1 MNHSEILQSTDNIKV
16 IIACHK
22 KCEVP
27 SDPAYIPVHVGAEG
41 KSSIG
46 FTPDNTGDNI
56 STKNKYISEMTGI
69 YWAWKNLDC
78 DYLGAVHYSRY
89 LAMRGKF
96 GTASLGE
103 ALTGEQIRQ
112 LLSKYRI
119 ILPSRRKYYIE
130 TIYSHYDHTVD
141 GSHLDITRDII
152 SSNCPEYLAGFDEVM
167 SRTWGH
173 LFNMFIMPKELAG
186 EYCGWVFPIL
196 FELEARLDLSDKSL
210 FDSRRIGSVGEHM
223 LDVWLYRKLEEGEI
237 KPEEIHEV
245 PYIYTRKIN
254 WFKKV
259 TAFLAAK
266 FFHRKYT
273 KSF

>member
-1 MNHSEILQSTDNIKV
+1 MNSSELIPSTERIK
-16 IIACHK
+16 IIVACHK

-27 SDPAYIPVHVGAEG
+27 SDPVYFPVHVGAEG
-41 KSSIG
+41 KPSIG

-56 STKNKYISEMTGI
+56 SNKNHLISEMTGM

-78 DYLGAVHYSRY
+78 DYLGVVHYSRY

-96 GTASLGE
+96 GTASLDEVLSGD
-103 ALTGEQIRQ
+103 QIRQ

-119 ILPSRRKYYIE
+119 ILPARRKYYIE

-141 GSHLDITRDII
+141 GTHLDITREII
-152 SSNCPEYLAGFDEVM
+152 SRNCPEYLEGFDEVM
-167 SRTWGH
+167 RRTWGH
-173 LFNMFIMPKELAG
+173 LFNMFIMPKDLAG
-186 EYCGWVFPIL
+186 EYCGWVFPLL
-196 FELEARLDLSDKSL
+196 FELEEKLDMSNKSV

-223 LDVWLYRKLEEGEI
+223 LDVWLYRQLAEG
-237 KPEEIHEV
+237 KVRPEEIHEV
-245 PYIYTRKIN
+245 PYIYTRRIN
-254 WFKKV
+254 WFRK
-259 TAFLAAK
+259 AGGFLMAK